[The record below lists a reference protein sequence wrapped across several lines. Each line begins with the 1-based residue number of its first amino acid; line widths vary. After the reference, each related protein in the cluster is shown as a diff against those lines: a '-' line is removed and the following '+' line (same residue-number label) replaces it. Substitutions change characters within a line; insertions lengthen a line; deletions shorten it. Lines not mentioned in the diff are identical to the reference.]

1 MKLWFI
7 FVVVLIFCLSYAE
20 SKKTAKKSSKKSAR
34 KIARKTSNDK
44 LITDENLAEKYLE
57 KTNKIYEKEMAKFN
71 EVQWTAAINITDA
84 NTEAEVRIL
93 LSVNKSIIA
102 Q

>member
-1 MKLWFI
+1 MRLWFI
-7 FVVVLIFCLSYAE
+7 FVVVLVFCLSE
-20 SKKTAKKSSKKSAR
+20 SKNGAKKSSKKST
-34 KIARKTSNDK
+34 RKTSNDK
-44 LITDENLAEKYLE
+44 LITDEILAEKYLE
-57 KTNKIYEKEMAKFN
+57 KTNKIYEKEMAKLN

-84 NTEAEVRIL
+84 NTEAEVRVL

>member
-1 MKLWFI
+1 
-7 FVVVLIFCLSYAE
+7 
-20 SKKTAKKSSKKSAR
+20 
-34 KIARKTSNDK
+34 
-44 LITDENLAEKYLE
+44 LAEKYLE
-57 KTNKIYEKEMAKFN
+57 KTNKIYEKEMAKLN

-84 NTEAEVRIL
+84 NTEAEVRVL